1 MVGVVESE
9 RECDVSVDAL
19 LSQLLS
25 QRALR
30 GSMSNS
36 IRAAIAAKGEMVR
49 NKRSLGDKETHEV
62 R

>member
-1 MVGVVESE
+1 MVESE